1 MSQMMLQRHR
11 PGPARSAGVVVPF
24 ECAVCGRGPG
34 DGTAITS
41 VAGPGARLMLCDSH
55 IGARGA

>member
-1 MSQMMLQRHR
+1 MSQMMLQRSR
-11 PGPARSAGVVVPF
+11 LAPVQSAGVVVPF

-41 VAGPGARLMLCDSH
+41 RAEAGVEMMLCDSH
-55 IGARGA
+55 IGTRGA